1 MSTPPVKICPFLS
14 QINLSKSKENQ
25 LFCLKSVCNLQQG
38 GSLAPGFAILR
49 RSRDKPGQSSPS
61 LWLAQ
66 RVVIRQPWRGEKK
79 HKAADYVQLSEVLT
93 RSRCVLFL
101 TDSSFTGSPPLCC
114 QICVYFMS
122 VSSLSHT
129 AILRYPCLRPRTFFF
144 LSFIHTC
151 SCVAWFLCVHLV
163 VRSTSVHFMSFMS
176 PQEQIWMLH
185 DCDVKADAATVKRMK
200 RCRWRAHRVFHA
212 NILLWHFCFMKGY
225 IANI

>member
-1 MSTPPVKICPFLS
+1 MSTPRVKICPFLS

-49 RSRDKPGQSSPS
+49 SSRDKPGQSSPS

-66 RVVIRQPWRGEKK
+66 RVVIRQPWRGKK
-79 HKAADYVQLSEVLT
+79 AQGCRLRSAFRSFDEESLRFVSHRQQLHWFSSAVL
-93 RSRCVLFL
+93 SDLCLFHVRL
-101 TDSSFTGSPPLCC
+101 VIITHSYLEISVFTPPH
-114 QICVYFMS
+114 V
-122 VSSLSHT
+122 
-129 AILRYPCLRPRTFFF
+129 FF

-163 VRSTSVHFMSFMS
+163 VRSTSVHFMSFPS

-200 RCRWRAHRVFHA
+200 RCRWQAHRVFHA

-225 IANI
+225 MATI

>member
-144 LSFIHTC
+144 FLLYIPVHVWPDFSAYTWSSDPHQCI
-151 SCVAWFLCVHLV
+151 SCPLCRH
-163 VRSTSVHFMSFMS
+163 RSRFECCTTVTSKQTLPQWNVWRDAGDGRIVYFMQTSY
-176 PQEQIWMLH
+176 
-185 DCDVKADAATVKRMK
+185 CDISAS
-200 RCRWRAHRVFHA
+200 WR
-212 NILLWHFCFMKGY
+212 GT
-225 IANI
+225 